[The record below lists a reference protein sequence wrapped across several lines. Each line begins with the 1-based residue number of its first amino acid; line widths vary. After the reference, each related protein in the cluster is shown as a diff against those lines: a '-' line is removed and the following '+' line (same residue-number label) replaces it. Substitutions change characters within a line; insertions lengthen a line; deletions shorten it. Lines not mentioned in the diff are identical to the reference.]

1 MLDFFARHTLH
12 QSRLLQLAA
21 TFLLAGLILNAC
33 APRSQPVV
41 PEPEPDWNQYSA
53 KFVCG
58 TVPPTTSDR
67 ALLNVGRYF
76 TSVNLHNPDLQDEAE
91 LWFKAVVS
99 AEPPVTNSPSPYKR
113 QSLPADTAIVI
124 DCAEIRRLVGALGQS
139 QLIEGWVVVV
149 SPDELDVS
157 PVYTA
162 GAGATTYPV
171 RSIDVELIAS
181 RPIFAP
187 ALELLGE
194 EPREAA
200 RCPGGEGCCCNILNR
215 STGQL
220 WPSCSP
226 SLECRSWNISPP
238 SGPVA
243 TCTPIG
249 RSPAFVSQ
257 LHSSQPPFCGNP

>member
-1 MLDFFARHTLH
+1 MTKFLARNIFK
-12 QSRLLQLAA
+12 QSRLLKLAA
-21 TFLLAGLILNAC
+21 AFLFAGLILNAC

-41 PEPEPDWNQYSA
+41 AEPKPDWNEYAA

-58 TVPPTTSDR
+58 TQGPTTSDR

-76 TSVNLHNPDLQDEAE
+76 TSVNLHNPELEKDAK

-99 AEPPVTNSPSPYKR
+99 AEPPVTNPPSGFRR
-113 QSLPADTAIVI
+113 QNLPADTAIVI

-162 GAGATTYPV
+162 GADATTYPV
-171 RSIDVELIAS
+171 QSIDVETVGPRL
-181 RPIFAP
+181 IFAP
-187 ALELLGE
+187 ALALLGE
-194 EPREAA
+194 EPGEVS

-220 WPSCSP
+220 WPGCSP
-226 SLECRSWNISPP
+226 GFECKRWDINPP

-243 TCTPIG
+243 TCTPTG
-249 RSPAFVSQ
+249 RSPAFHSQ